1 MTRDCLHAGV
11 MKIHQLAA
19 ALQVLREAITGS
31 IPRGTAAVLLS
42 IMAACCALL
51 ADLCVQLRT
60 SEDPR
65 IAPVTRAWWKNW
77 PAWPSANSCM

>member
-31 IPRGTAAVLLS
+31 IPRGTASVLLS

-51 ADLCVQLRT
+51 ADLCVQL
-60 SEDPR
+60 
-65 IAPVTRAWWKNW
+65 
-77 PAWPSANSCM
+77 